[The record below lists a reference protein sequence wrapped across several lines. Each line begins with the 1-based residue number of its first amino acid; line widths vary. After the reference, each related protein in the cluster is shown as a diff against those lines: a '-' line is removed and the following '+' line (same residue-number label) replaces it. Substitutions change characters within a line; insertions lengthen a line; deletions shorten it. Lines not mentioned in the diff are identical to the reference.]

1 MDKQQLL
8 ATLETLHSEL
18 TGSKKIDATQLD
30 DETRKQLQTITADIQ
45 QLLGQSET
53 VSRAEVE
60 PVTASIQ
67 DMILQFETEHPSL
80 TAALNR
86 IASGLS
92 NLGI

>member
-8 ATLETLHSEL
+8 ATLETLHTEL
-18 TGSKKIDATQLD
+18 AGAEKIEAKQLD

-45 QLLGQSET
+45 QLLGQSEA
-53 VSRAEVE
+53 VSRAELE

-80 TAALNR
+80 TSALNR